1 MIRDTVAAVADPYVL
16 MGALVEA
23 AVYTLA
29 TQIPAV
35 HQDDLSV
42 ELSQLLT
49 DRLEQY
55 RSLR

>member
-23 AVYTLA
+23 AVYT

-35 HQDDLSV
+35 HQDELSV

>member
-1 MIRDTVAAVADPYVL
+1 MIRDTVATVADPYVL

-29 TQIPAV
+29 TQIPPV
-35 HQDDLSV
+35 HQDELSV